1 MAELDNGIEKKLI
14 TDKNLP
20 PKTFKPQYMTDI
32 EMESHSSKEAYFR
45 WLSRLVMICAILS
58 LGIFL
63 SASLVIFR
71 LAPEI
76 IVEPLL
82 IISQSDSENMVR
94 YEPITTKMPSL
105 KKLTELFVKQYVILR
120 NTVINDEQ
128 EMRTRWGPG
137 GIVHYLSM
145 PDVYR
150 EFVGQN
156 AESVEKMFD
165 NNYSSEVR
173 VDSVYKVS
181 ENSPAWVVN
190 FTIFNLSQK
199 HTGKDGALVLK
210 KTKMRASL
218 TPKFIPERKAIF
230 ARLINPLG
238 FTVLKYNQDEI
249 RE

>member
-58 LGIFL
+58 LGMFL

-120 NTVINDEQ
+120 NTVMN
-128 EMRTRWGPG
+128 RKCVR
-137 GIVHYLSM
+137 
-145 PDVYR
+145 
-150 EFVGQN
+150 VGDR
-156 AESVEKMFD
+156 AESSTIYLCRMFIGNLSGKMQKALKKCLTTTIPAKSELTVCIKSVRTALLGLLISQYSIFHRNIREKM
-165 NNYSSEVR
+165 
-173 VDSVYKVS
+173 
-181 ENSPAWVVN
+181 
-190 FTIFNLSQK
+190 
-199 HTGKDGALVLK
+199 VL
-210 KTKMRASL
+210 
-218 TPKFIPERKAIF
+218 
-230 ARLINPLG
+230 
-238 FTVLKYNQDEI
+238 
-249 RE
+249 